1 MAYAVSMN
9 SDDGFLLRKE
19 GRTAKAG
26 VVLSIVLFDAII
38 IQ

>member
-9 SDDGFLLRKE
+9 SDDGDLLRKE
-19 GRTAKAG
+19 GRMAKAG

-38 IQ
+38 V

>member
-9 SDDGFLLRKE
+9 SDDGVLLRKE
-19 GRTAKAG
+19 GRTTKAG

-38 IQ
+38 V

>member
-9 SDDGFLLRKE
+9 SDDGYLLRKE
-19 GRTAKAG
+19 VRTTKAG

-38 IQ
+38 V

>member
-9 SDDGFLLRKE
+9 SDDGVLLRKE